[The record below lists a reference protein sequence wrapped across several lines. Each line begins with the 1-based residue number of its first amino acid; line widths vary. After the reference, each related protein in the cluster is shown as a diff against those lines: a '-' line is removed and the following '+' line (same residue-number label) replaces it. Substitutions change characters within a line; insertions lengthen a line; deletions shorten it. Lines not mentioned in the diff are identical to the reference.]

1 MKEYSRKR
9 KNLIVWAGILCVIAI
24 LAEGNAVQKKENKNA
39 AGELPQIIVGSDDY
53 PPFNYSDENGQPTGI
68 DVDLAKE
75 AFGRM
80 GYRAVFRQINWEE
93 KKEMLDA
100 GEIDCVW
107 GSFSMDGREEE
118 YNWAGPY
125 MVSQQVVA
133 VNESSDIY
141 TLKDLEGKRVAVQS
155 TTKPEE
161 IFGNHEDSRIPN
173 IKDLFSMQNR
183 ELIYPFL
190 SKGYVDAV
198 AAHETAILQYM
209 KDYNLQYRILEEPLL
224 TVGLGVAFNKED
236 KREIAETLTETFK
249 EMRADG
255 SAEKIISN
263 YLDGAEKYLEVDAYE
278 NE

>member
-125 MVSQQVVA
+125 MVSRQVVA

>member
-125 MVSQQVVA
+125 MVSRQVVA

-161 IFGNHEDSRIPN
+161 IFGNHEDSRIPD